1 MRVFAWH
8 PHTNK
13 FAVALLDDSIRVYNA
28 NRYVGGI
35 LGRLWLFCL
44 RRSVTSSLSS
54 LGPREALQFLGLV
67 HRAPPWVRKAP
78 QLKCPLS

>member
-28 NRYVGGI
+28 SRYVDSYWVGSNS
-35 LGRLWLFCL
+35 
-44 RRSVTSSLSS
+44 SVSVSQSPSPTWFQGSC
-54 LGPREALQFLGLV
+54 RFLGLNSLMFPV
-67 HRAPPWVRKAP
+67 SRSN
-78 QLKCPLS
+78 L